1 MSERVD
7 GAPVRKPHVK
17 LVGED
22 GNAFAIIGRVRR
34 ALREAGASAA
44 YVARYSEEATS
55 GDYSNLLAVT
65 LKYVHEADEAD
76 DE

>member
-22 GNAFAIIGRVRR
+22 GNAYAIIGRVRR
-34 ALREAGASAA
+34 SLREAGASEA
-44 YVARYSEEATS
+44 YVASYVAQATS
-55 GDYSNLLAVT
+55 GDYANLLMVT
-65 LKYVHEADEAD
+65 LEYVDEQ
-76 DE
+76 DEQDEE